1 MELFQLVE
9 KWEGIEMKCRAVLN
23 PLSIKYEKKW
33 YIPFQ
38 IYAKPWALSME
49 GWTLFNEQVKKK
61 HPIQYFFREA
71 VLVKCFVWKI
81 KLNSLW
87 YEIRNRFKNPRK
99 EMKGAVFPPQYRDL
113 PEIVLSFNS
122 EVIKEIYERE
132 KYFDK
137 CLPSLAKSKRGRFE
151 KDLKKYYRYIT
162 VDRENM
168 NAEADELLKV
178 KFDAFC
184 SDPAEKNSRKNYR
197 KWIKKT
203 DLINKLDNE
212 MCVWVSANREYFWT

>member
-1 MELFQLVE
+1 MCQLAE
-9 KWEGIEMKCRAVLN
+9 KWEGIKMKSTALPN
-23 PLSIKYEKKW
+23 PLLIKYEKKW
-33 YIPFQ
+33 YMPFQ
-38 IYAKPWALSME
+38 IYTKPWALSMQ
-49 GWTLFNEQVKKK
+49 GWTLFKEQIKKK
-61 HPIQYFFREA
+61 HPVQYFFREA
-71 VLVKCFVWKI
+71 LPIKYWAWKMKVSDVLWKI
-81 KLNSLW
+81 
-87 YEIRNRFKNPRK
+87 ENRFKNPRK
-99 EMKGAVFPPQYRDL
+99 EMKVAVFPPEYRDL
-113 PEIVLSFNS
+113 PEIVFCFNS

-137 CLPSLAKSKRGRFE
+137 CLPSPAKSKRGRFE

-184 SDPAEKNSRKNYR
+184 SDPVEKNSRKNYR

-203 DLINKLDNE
+203 DVINKLDNE